1 MCSELVSDATPPKPS
16 LLFVWNSSHYY
27 LEWTKNYQRIEISNL
42 LLRQMPLKKSKIIS
56 NRIMSCFRLSRLL
69 RQTCCN
75 WDTLEKF
82 TFFCISNINAQCIST
97 NVTHACKVGRRQ
109 ILPSE
114 KNMLVFFFKICQSL
128 NNCISVSALCDDSA
142 TYTQI
147 STRTFFIGEHN
158 LLRDAECLLTP
169 KLEEKPSNL
178 SKQQLDSDLVN

>member
-1 MCSELVSDATPPKPS
+1 MLHKTNTGGKHVVIEIHQRS
-16 LLFVWNSSHYY
+16 LLFFVFLILTHNV
-27 LEWTKNYQRIEISNL
+27 LTIVGTN
-42 LLRQMPLKKSKIIS
+42 
-56 NRIMSCFRLSRLL
+56 
-69 RQTCCN
+69 T
-75 WDTLEKF
+75 
-82 TFFCISNINAQCIST
+82 CIST

-114 KNMLVFFFKICQSL
+114 KNMLVFFKICQNL